1 MIVGVVTGGCYTG
14 VVTGDV
20 TPLTRL
26 EIRSKKLSPSQIYFT
41 LLYMIYFISGNVT
54 TPPETPGTSR
64 TTPGTPPC
72 TGDPQQISAQI
83 EPYGT

>member
-54 TPPETPGTSR
+54 TPLKPPVRLEQPPE
-64 TTPGTPPC
+64 PPHVLVI
-72 TGDPQQISAQI
+72 PSKYL
-83 EPYGT
+83 PK